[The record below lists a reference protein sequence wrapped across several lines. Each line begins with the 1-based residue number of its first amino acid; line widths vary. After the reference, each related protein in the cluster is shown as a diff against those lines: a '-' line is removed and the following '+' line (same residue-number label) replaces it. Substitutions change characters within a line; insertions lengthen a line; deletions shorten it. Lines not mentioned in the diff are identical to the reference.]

1 MIEIC
6 TNNSKNRNMKRVF
19 RNLVVVFMAVFMI
32 ASCAKK
38 NESEDAY
45 IDLDL
50 NGSEAVADSTAASI
64 SMAATQEVEGKKFVR
79 KADVDMDVSD
89 VYQATIYIENTL
101 KEMGGFVTSSNYRSD
116 VLEENVFPQSEEKSL
131 YVRKYTTKNQMQ
143 VRVPTEKL
151 SDFLKLL
158 NDKSIFLRERTITAE
173 DVSEMAEL
181 EKQRMEKHKAQ
192 LSQQTNTTKNAEA
205 TNDNERE
212 LNYQKINDFNLADEL
227 KYSTVDIHLSEPKFK
242 ISQVEMPNVN
252 KLENK
257 YKGSFWYDFKE
268 AFVDG
273 FYGFQ
278 KFLILAANAWMFI
291 LVGVLGIFA
300 WRNRKKFWKKSD
312 KKEEEK

>member
-1 MIEIC
+1 
-6 TNNSKNRNMKRVF
+6 MKSITQKIVF
-19 RNLVVVFMAVFMI
+19 SLVFLVII

-38 NESEDAY
+38 NESEAAY
-45 IDLDL
+45 AVTDLKNL
-50 NGSEAVADSTAASI
+50 ESEAVADSATAPI
-64 SMAATQEVEGKKFVR
+64 SMAASQEVEGKKFVR
-79 KADVDMDVSD
+79 KANVDMDVSD

-116 VLEENVFPQSEEKSL
+116 VLEENIFPQSEEKSL

-151 SDFLKLL
+151 SDFLKSL
-158 NDKSIFLRERTITAE
+158 NDKSIFLRERTITAQ
-173 DVSEMAEL
+173 DVSANVKMAEL

-212 LNYQKINDFNLADEL
+212 LNYKKINDFNLADEL
-227 KYSTVDIHLSEPKFK
+227 KYSTVEIYLSEPKSK
-242 ISQVEMPNVN
+242 ISQVEIPNT
-252 KLENK
+252 KSLKNK
-257 YKGSFWYDFKE
+257 YQGGFGYSIKE
-268 AFVDG
+268 AFADG

-278 KFLILAANAWMFI
+278 QFLILVAHAWMFI
-291 LVGVLGIFA
+291 LAGILGIFV
-300 WRNRKKFWKKSD
+300 WKNRKKFWKKSD

>member
-1 MIEIC
+1 MEIC

-19 RNLVVVFMAVFMI
+19 RNSVVVFMTVFMI
-32 ASCAKK
+32 VSCAKK
-38 NESEDAY
+38 NESEAAY

-50 NGSEAVADSTAASI
+50 NGPEAVADSTAASI

-173 DVSEMAEL
+173 DVSANVKWLNWKNREWRSIKLSFPSKPIQQKMQ
-181 EKQRMEKHKAQ
+181 KQQMI
-192 LSQQTNTTKNAEA
+192 TNE
-205 TNDNERE
+205 
-212 LNYQKINDFNLADEL
+212 
-227 KYSTVDIHLSEPKFK
+227 S
-242 ISQVEMPNVN
+242 
-252 KLENK
+252 
-257 YKGSFWYDFKE
+257 
-268 AFVDG
+268 
-273 FYGFQ
+273 
-278 KFLILAANAWMFI
+278 LII
-291 LVGVLGIFA
+291 
-300 WRNRKKFWKKSD
+300 RK
-312 KKEEEK
+312 